1 VWFTIRAPSCLK
13 GLPVVVRSK
22 SGVVER
28 TGIPG
33 ESGPTGKLERGG
45 HVDGKDPNRLLCLGG
60 EPVSLEEVC
69 PDLGP
74 QCNKALLWDIVGSLS
89 CPAKPIRS
97 RMGVDLS
104 VGPVVRSG
112 LWSSNMVRPH
122 DHEPLTHS

>member
-74 QCNKALLWDIVGSLS
+74 QCNKASLWDIVGSLS
-89 CPAKPIRS
+89 CPAKTDPIADGSRPVGWARGAEWFVVFKYGKATRS
-97 RMGVDLS
+97 
-104 VGPVVRSG
+104 
-112 LWSSNMVRPH
+112 
-122 DHEPLTHS
+122 